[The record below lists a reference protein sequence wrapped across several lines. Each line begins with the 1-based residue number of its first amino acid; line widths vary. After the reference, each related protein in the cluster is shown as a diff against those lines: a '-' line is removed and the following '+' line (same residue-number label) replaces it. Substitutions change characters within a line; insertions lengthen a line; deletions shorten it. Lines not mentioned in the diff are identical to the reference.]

1 MGCLVEAFVA
11 LRSSHDDA
19 ARVEV
24 VVEGLA
30 FAKEFW
36 GEDNVVAV
44 HLLADVLGVAHWD
57 GALDNH
63 DGIGI
68 HLFYEFNHLFYV

>member
-1 MGCLVEAFVA
+1 MGCLVKTLVA

-24 VVEGLA
+24 VVESLA
-30 FAKEFW
+30 FAQEF
-36 GEDNVVAV
+36 GCEDDVVAV
-44 HLLADVLGVAHWD
+44 HLLAHIFGVAHWD

-63 DGIGI
+63 DGIRV
-68 HLFYEFNHLFYV
+68 HLLYEFYHLFYV

>member
-1 MGCLVEAFVA
+1 MGCLVEAFVTIGSA
-11 LRSSHDDA
+11 HDDA

-30 FAKEFW
+30 FAKEF
-36 GEDNVVAV
+36 GCEDDVVAV

-68 HLFYEFNHLFYV
+68 HLFYEFYHLFYV